1 MCKNKLATL
10 AMKFASSPR
19 EAKPLADIMMIQPA
33 DGNKGGWLEG
43 WIKAG
48 R

>member
-1 MCKNKLATL
+1 MPKVRFLKTL
-10 AMKFASSPR
+10 SFPFFFS
-19 EAKPLADIMMIQPA
+19 

>member
-1 MCKNKLATL
+1 MLNAKGEILKNTL
-10 AMKFASSPR
+10 LSLFFFS
-19 EAKPLADIMMIQPA
+19 

>member
-1 MCKNKLATL
+1 MPKVRFKKKNTL
-10 AMKFASSPR
+10 YFPFS
-19 EAKPLADIMMIQPA
+19 

-48 R
+48 G